1 MSDLNQN
8 GEIKMAIMLCIG
20 EVKMR

>member
-1 MSDLNQN
+1 MLDLNQN
-8 GEIKMAIMLCIG
+8 DEIKMAIMLCSE